1 MKKLLGLTLALAMII
16 PPGQASAELLKNFKL
31 SGGIDVQT
39 DATRNVSDFVTRRDE
54 FPATGA
60 NARPAFNDRVNS
72 AQTRIMLSMDWDWL
86 DDVHSKLTLSKNDRT
101 YGFQAGTARAGTVSQ
116 TLGTGLGGTGTA
128 EANLY
133 IDEAYFKVD
142 KIFGA
147 VDGTF
152 GRQFYGQPGDLVVY
166 YGPKQNLY
174 GLPVTAIDAVRADAK
189 LGDTL
194 SFTGIAGKTTDG
206 GLKAT
211 AAVAAADAD
220 VDVRGINVGLM
231 GMEGVNVDAYVYNQ
245 LTHSVAAL
253 GSESGG
259 NDNLYVYGVKGKV
272 AMSGFTA
279 ALEVAKNGGENRI
292 PAGANALTRDFDGD
306 GTNGGAAEPADE
318 TIYAAD
324 ALYQGFAWKLDA
336 SYKADIEDVASFTPW
351 LHFGWGSGRGHLRE
365 NQNEGFTSIASDYRP
380 GTIYGRFSNTGSLG
394 LGSGIPCNVLTPGCS
409 GTAALAGTGTG
420 VWNQIPLGQA
430 GLNNRVI
437 WGLGLKTT
445 PAAANQLTVGI
456 SYWDFSFQRV
466 TDDGYHYC
474 AAGTTCVGAGV
485 PQIPVPFAVHNGASG
500 KDWGTGQGNKH
511 IGSEIDFDLTWKHSD
526 NVMLGAGVASF
537 KPGKY
542 IQSIIR
548 DAQDAIAAG
557 SGTRVAFNN
566 AVLAY
571 GDVKVRF

>member
-54 FPATGA
+54 RAADVG
-60 NARPAFNDRVNS
+60 NIRPVFNDRVNS

-86 DDVHSKLTLSKNDRT
+86 DDVHSRLSLAKNDRT
-101 YGFQAGTARAGTVSQ
+101 YGIQAGTARAGTVSQ
-116 TLGTGLGGTGTA
+116 TLGTGVAGGGTA
-128 EANLY
+128 EANVY
-133 IDEAYFKVD
+133 IDEAYFKID
-142 KIFGA
+142 KIFGS

-174 GLPVTAIDAVRADAK
+174 GLPITAIDAVRADAK
-189 LGDTL
+189 VGDML
-194 SFTGIAGKTTDG
+194 SITGIAGKTTDG
-206 GLKAT
+206 GLKA
-211 AAVAAADAD
+211 AAGVAAADAGGD
-220 VDVRGINVGLM
+220 GRGLNNGGMGL
-231 GMEGVNVDAYVYNQ
+231 EGGNGAADIYNQ

-279 ALEVAKNGGENRI
+279 SLEVAKNGGENRT
-292 PAGANALTRDFDGD
+292 PAGVDALTRDGDGD
-306 GTNGGAAEPADE
+306 GDNTGGAATSDNV
-318 TIYAAD
+318 YAAD

-351 LHFGWGSGRGHLRE
+351 LHFGWGSGRGGLRD
-365 NQNEGFTSIASDYRP
+365 NQNEGFKSIASDYRP

-394 LGSGIPCNVLTPGCS
+394 LGTGIPCNSLVPGCTNLT
-409 GTAALAGTGTG
+409 GAAGNTG
-420 VWNQIPLGQA
+420 VWNQVPLGQA
-430 GLNNRVI
+430 GLDNRVI

-445 PAAANQLTVGI
+445 PAAANQLTVAV
-456 SYWDFSFQRV
+456 SYWSFSFQRV
-466 TDDGYHYC
+466 TDDGYGTC
-474 AAGTTCVGAGV
+474 AVGGVACVGNNIPSFNV
-485 PQIPVPFAVHNGASG
+485 PVAIHNGNVG

-511 IGSEIDFDLTWKHSD
+511 IGSELDLDLTWKHSD
-526 NVMLGAGVASF
+526 NVTLGAGVASF

-548 DAQDAIAAG
+548 DASDAAVAG
-557 SGTRVAFNN
+557 SGTRVAFNS